1 MPDNKTIDNFKDAV
15 ADIPNGASIMIGGF
29 GGAGG
34 QPTRLMLALRD
45 LGVNDLT
52 IIGNVAGISATT
64 HYGWREGPD
73 DPKPVDQGMFFAS
86 NQASKII
93 CSFPVPGT
101 TNPLSEIEKAWR
113 DGKAEVEIVPQG
125 TLIEQIR
132 AAGAGIPAF
141 YTPTGVGT
149 SVAEGKEIREFQGRT
164 YLLEQALPGD
174 YAFIRAQKADTHGNL
189 QYVGTSRAF
198 GPAMATA
205 AKITIAEVDE
215 IVEPGGID
223 AERVGTLG
231 AYVDRIVQRKVG
243 DPYP

>member
-1 MPDNKTIDNFKDAV
+1 MPKSKIVNSFAEAV
-15 ADIPNGASIMIGGF
+15 SDIPNGASIMIGGF

-34 QPTRLMLALRD
+34 QPTRLMLGLRD
-45 LGVNDLT
+45 HGATDLT
-52 IIGNVAGISATT
+52 IIGNVAGISMTT
-64 HYGWREGPD
+64 GYGWPD
-73 DPKPVDQGMFFAS
+73 GIEPVDQGIFFAS
-86 NQASKII
+86 GQAKKII

-101 TNPLSEIEKAWR
+101 TRPLSEIEKAWQEGR
-113 DGKAEVEIVPQG
+113 AEVDIVPQG
-125 TLIEQIR
+125 TLIERIR

-149 SVAEGKEIREFQGRT
+149 VVAEGKESREFNGRT
-164 YLLEQALPGD
+164 HLLEHALPGD
-174 YAFIRAQKADTHGNL
+174 FAFIRAEKADTHGNL

-205 AKITIAEVDE
+205 ARITIAEVNE

-223 AERVGTLG
+223 PERVGTLG
-231 AYVDRIVQRKVG
+231 AYVNRIVKREPG